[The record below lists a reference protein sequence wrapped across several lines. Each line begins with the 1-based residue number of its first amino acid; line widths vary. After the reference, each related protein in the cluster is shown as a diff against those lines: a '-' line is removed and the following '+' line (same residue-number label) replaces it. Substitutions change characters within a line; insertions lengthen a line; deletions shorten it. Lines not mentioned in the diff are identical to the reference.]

1 MTDMTDRRSRPRK
14 GALSTALAQRL
25 TNDIASGEF
34 PVGSR
39 LPSEIEFARQ
49 LDVSRS
55 TLREA
60 LTLLEREGLI
70 LRRQRAGTTVQAR
83 PVVPHPLQRNYSVRE
98 VIEASGKTHGI
109 RDAEI
114 RFVNASASVANELG
128 LEEGAAI
135 VVLARTRTADA
146 KPVIRTIDH
155 LDAEIVA
162 RATAPLLPDR
172 SFYEWM
178 HEHCGLDVAYG
189 VAHITSAVAEGQ
201 LVDQLEVSPGTALL
215 RLSQVDYVASGRP
228 VLHSIEFHVAEA
240 FHVTV
245 VRDGPYTAS

>member
-1 MTDMTDRRSRPRK
+1 MS
-14 GALSTALAQRL
+14 AALARRL
-25 TNDIASGEF
+25 TNEIASGEF

-98 VIEASGKTHGI
+98 VIEASGKAHGI

-114 RFVNASASVANELG
+114 RFVKAGAGVANELG
-128 LEEGAAI
+128 LEEGAEL
-135 VVLARTRTADA
+135 VVLARTRTADD
-146 KPVIRTIDH
+146 KPVVRTIDY

-162 RATAPLLPDR
+162 NATAPLLPDR

-178 HEHCGLDVAYG
+178 HEHCGIDVAYG
-189 VAHITSAVAEGQ
+189 VAQITSAMAEGEVAEQ
-201 LVDQLEVSPGTALL
+201 LGVELGTALL
-215 RLSQVDYVASGRP
+215 RLSQVDYVATGKP
-228 VLHSIEFHVAEA
+228 VLHSVEFHVAEA

-245 VRDGPYTAS
+245 VRDGPYST